1 MGRLKLRVGRYHAGA
16 SLEVEL
22 GQSPGLLAMLLSFQ
36 VADSATP
43 RALSVEIDS
52 LVIAGW
58 VGRDAAATEHHIEE
72 LAALGVAR
80 PSTVPLYYRV
90 SAALLSQ
97 APTIQVLGPDSSGEA
112 EVFVFNADGEMWVS
126 LVSDHTDRKLE
137 AQGVAVSKQVCAKP
151 VATQAWRYADV
162 APYWD
167 ELVLRSTIDGHDGGT
182 RVLYQEGS
190 LAALRPPPELIAGY
204 ARGTRSEANRLPQG
218 TAMSC
223 GTLSA
228 IGGVRPSAS
237 FAMELFDP
245 RRGCSLAHRYLID
258 VLPVVS

>member
-1 MGRLKLRVGRYHAGA
+1 
-16 SLEVEL
+16 
-22 GQSPGLLAMLLSFQ
+22 MLLSFQ
-36 VADSATP
+36 VVDTATP

-58 VGRDAAATEHHIEE
+58 VGRDAVATEHHIKE
-72 LAALGVAR
+72 LAALGVTR
-80 PSTVPLYYRV
+80 PSAVPLYYRV

-97 APTIQVLGPDSSGEA
+97 APTIQVLGAASSGEA

-137 AQGVAVSKQVCAKP
+137 AHGVAVSKQVCAKP

-162 APYWD
+162 AAHWD
-167 ELVLRSTIDGHDGGT
+167 ELILSSTIDGSDNAA
-182 RVLYQEGS
+182 RVVYQEGS

-204 ARGTRSEANRLPQG
+204 ARSLRGEANRLPQG

-245 RRGCSLAHRYLID
+245 RRQRGIAHRYSIA
-258 VLPVVS
+258 VLPIVS